1 MLKSYE
7 ISNFKSYKNRT
18 KIDVEKTNYQTLA
31 ITNVNGKLLKGLM
44 FVGANASGKSNGI
57 IAIKFLLDCL
67 LGKSDVNMDAYIC
80 IFSGNPVMDLKYDFE
95 IDGTDIEYSISYQ
108 RIDKIISEELK
119 VDGMSVFSRNGSV
132 AKVSISAET
141 SYTDVPRKTL
151 FLRDVYFNTKF
162 RGNAVLQKWFQFLE
176 NSVYI
181 DLYEKTLTQYKDI
194 DLTLKSYIENEG
206 TDEINRFFEEHNFEQ
221 SIEYDNKVLGHT
233 IAVESAEKMIFFKRK
248 GIEEP
253 VPFMMESLGN
263 KNLLNLLPSFFHCVK
278 NGGMLILDEFSSG
291 FHNDLE
297 ELLLRYFMH
306 NSTNG
311 QIIFV
316 SHSTNLLSNSI
327 LRPDQIY
334 AVDFDGE
341 GSMIKRFSSE
351 KPREAQNLEKMYL
364 GGVFSGIPKYERDF
378 K

>member
-95 IDGTDIEYSISYQ
+95 IDGTDIEYRISYQ